1 LSSGGSHFGQ
11 DEDDAV
17 LFLSDRRV
25 QPAATPRTFCI
36 LTRTR
41 DCAPISPSQRYSG
54 FVATASIFHR
64 SWESSRPRRG
74 RFLAA
79 ISGYLF
85 DLADTDD
92 QVIIDKVATKLPKW
106 KGRLLNKPGRL
117 TLVNS
122 VLTSVVLYHMM
133 VFSLSKW
140 AIRRIDNIRQGF
152 LWQGSENAQG
162 GNCMVN
168 WQRAQRSKKLGGLG
182 ILDLAK
188 FNLPLQLSW
197 H

>member
-1 LSSGGSHFGQ
+1 LHFDKDTGLCTNFTKSEIFRIRCDGIDIPQ
-11 DEDDAV
+11 V
-17 LFLSDRRV
+17 LGEF
-25 QPAATPRTFCI
+25 QAET
-36 LTRTR
+36 
-41 DCAPISPSQRYSG
+41 
-54 FVATASIFHR
+54 
-64 SWESSRPRRG
+64 G

-133 VFSLSKW
+133 VFPLSKW

-188 FNLPLQLSW
+188 FNLTLQLSW